1 MKHLF
6 ASFALVLILGAVSV
20 VMADPDVRAAG
31 AEGPQQ
37 QVQVN
42 GEVRNPGLFDWQSG
56 MTVQAGLDAAGGP
69 TDKFSLARS
78 YILRNQTGEDGR
90 PVRSKIS
97 RLKAGTMLLAGDT
110 LVAGKRLE

>member
-1 MKHLF
+1 MRHLL
-6 ASFALVLILGAVSV
+6 ASFALVLVALSV

-31 AEGPQQ
+31 AEGLQE

-42 GEVRNPGLFDWQSG
+42 GQVRNPGLFPWQSG
-56 MTVQAGLDAAGGP
+56 MTVQGGLDAAGGP

-78 YILRNQTGEDGR
+78 YIRRLTTGEDGR
-90 PVRSKIS
+90 PVSSKIS
-97 RLKAGTMLLAGDT
+97 RLKASTLLLAGDT